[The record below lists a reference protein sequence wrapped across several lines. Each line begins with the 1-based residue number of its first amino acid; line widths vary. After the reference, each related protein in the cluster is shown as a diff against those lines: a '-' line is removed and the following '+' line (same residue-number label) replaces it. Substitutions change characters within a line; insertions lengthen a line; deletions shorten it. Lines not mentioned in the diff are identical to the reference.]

1 MVVAVPEECNTVWK
15 DSLEV
20 PEAVAVVVKASAAG
34 HRGSRKGM
42 FRTLFQHLLPEAP
55 MFGPTSVER

>member
-1 MVVAVPEECNTVWK
+1 MWK

-20 PEAVAVVVKASAAG
+20 PAAAAEVMVVAQASAAG